1 MADLNRYEWLKAGLQ
16 LPELAASTKNV
27 AAALAIEFAN
37 DETGKI
43 CPALTT
49 MAEYL
54 KLSIAT
60 IKRAIRELVALGWL
74 DRTEGR
80 GAGNFTRY
88 LLKSPCKII
97 PFRHRKKGS
106 SLSLQAQEKGS
117 AATEKGVRGEPSYN
131 EQSFEQK
138 SAGGPDRRDG
148 KPSAP
153 PRAGS
158 DPVFVAQSS
167 WAGERWRQFCSEMF
181 GRDLNRLVE
190 EIMREGQRGYFL
202 PCAKPPLRRAD
213 WSAFRADLMA
223 VGFGQPQS
231 RAAA

>member
-1 MADLNRYEWLKAGLQ
+1 MADLNRYEWLKAVLQ
-16 LPELAASTKNV
+16 LPEVAGSTKTV

-49 MAEYL
+49 LAEYL

-60 IKRAIRELVALGWL
+60 IKRAIRELVTSGWL

-106 SLSLQAQEKGS
+106 SPSLQAQEKG
-117 AATEKGVRGEPSYN
+117 APVTEKGVRGEPSYK
-131 EQSFEQK
+131 EQSFEQE

-158 DPVFVAQSS
+158 APVFVAQSS
-167 WAGERWRQFCSEMF
+167 WAGERWRQFCSAMF
-181 GRDLNRLVE
+181 GCDPNRLVE
-190 EIMREGQRGYFL
+190 EITRDGKRGHLL
-202 PCAKPPLRRAD
+202 PCSEPPWMNAD
-213 WSAFRADLMA
+213 WPAFRADLLA
-223 VGFGQPQS
+223 AGFGQPQS

>member
-1 MADLNRYEWLKAGLQ
+1 MADLNRYEWLKAVLQ
-16 LPELAASTKNV
+16 LPEVAASTKNV

-43 CPALTT
+43 YPALTT
-49 MAEYL
+49 LAKYL
-54 KLSIAT
+54 NLSIAT
-60 IKRAIRELVALGWL
+60 IKRAIRELVTLGWL

-97 PFRHRKKGS
+97 PFRHRRKGS
-106 SLSLQAQEKGS
+106 SPSLQAKEKGS
-117 AATEKGVRGEPSYN
+117 PVTEKGVRGEPSYK

-158 DPVFVAQSS
+158 APVFVAQSS
-167 WAGERWRQFCSEMF
+167 WAGKCWREFCSKMF
-181 GRDLNRLVE
+181 GCDLNRLVE
-190 EIMREGQRGYFL
+190 EIIRDGKRGHLL
-202 PCAKPPLRRAD
+202 PCSEPPWMSAD
-213 WSAFRADLMA
+213 WPAFRADLLVA
-223 VGFGQPQS
+223 GFGQPQS

>member
-1 MADLNRYEWLKAGLQ
+1 MADLNRYEWLKAVLQ
-16 LPELAASTKNV
+16 LPEVAASTKNV

-49 MAEYL
+49 LAEYL

-60 IKRAIRELVALGWL
+60 IKRAIRELVASGWL

-88 LLKSPCKII
+88 LLKSPLKIT
-97 PFRHRKKGS
+97 PFRSRKKGS
-106 SLSLQAQEKGS
+106 QPSLQAREKGS
-117 AATEKGVRGEPSYN
+117 SVPEKGVMGEPSYK
-131 EQSFEQK
+131 EQSSEQK
-138 SAGGPDRRDG
+138 SAGGPDRQDG

-158 DPVFVAQSS
+158 APVFVAGSS
-167 WAGERWRQFCSEMF
+167 WAGHRWREFCREMF
-181 GRDLNRLVE
+181 GCDPNRLFE
-190 EIMREGQRGYFL
+190 EIIREGQRGCLL
-202 PCAKPPLRRAD
+202 PCAEPPRMNAD
-213 WSAFRADLMA
+213 WLAFRTDLLA
-223 VGFGQPQS
+223 TGFGQPQS